1 MFECFCTYFL
11 KNLKAPYICF
21 TSKDPCMNKEKHLF
35 LFTLSLKTV
44 ILYEVVAEHFIVLR
58 HKVEI

>member
-1 MFECFCTYFL
+1 
-11 KNLKAPYICF
+11 
-21 TSKDPCMNKEKHLF
+21 MNKEKHLF

-44 ILYEVVAEHFIVLR
+44 FLYEVVTEHFIVLR